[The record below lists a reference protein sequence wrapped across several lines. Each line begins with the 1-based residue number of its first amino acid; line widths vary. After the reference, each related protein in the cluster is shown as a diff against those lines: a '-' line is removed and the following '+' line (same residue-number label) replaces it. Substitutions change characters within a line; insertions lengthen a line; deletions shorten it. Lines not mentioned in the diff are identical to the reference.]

1 MNEQKIAKLTDE
13 DVWDIQAHFNRAL
26 DTNSGSGDHWIL
38 IACLNRHGFRANGTT
53 EAMQM
58 AEEIIV
64 KWYQMQS

>member
-1 MNEQKIAKLTDE
+1 MKLTETDI
-13 DVWDIQAHFNRAL
+13 WDIQAHFNCAL
-26 DTNSGSGDHWIL
+26 DTNAGSGDHWIL
-38 IACLNRHGFRANGTT
+38 IACLNRHGFRANGTA